1 MNKISSLCGVF
12 AALVLALPLVVVAPG
27 MAEAAQ
33 APAAKKKAEQPAPGS
48 SANVNVYE
56 KQPPVTDKELLDFL
70 ELLPQFR
77 AWAKSN
83 NEEAHPIMRNNKA
96 DFLYSPNAAAWVQ
109 AHNWNPVRFF
119 CVMGRMAA
127 ALSIVEEGNDMS
139 GARSKDM
146 PEVSEGEL
154 ALARRHLG
162 TMTRIDPGQFK
173 GPEFKAGQRISVGD
187 ICRLQQMGRF
197 HGRRGSPQ
205 GQAYGFF
212 SEI

>member
-1 MNKISSLCGVF
+1 MNKLSSLSGVL
-12 AALVLALPLVVVAPG
+12 AALVLALPLAALAPG
-27 MAEAAQ
+27 VAEAAQ
-33 APAAKKKAEQPAPGS
+33 APDAKKKTEQPAPK
-48 SANVNVYE
+48 VNVYE

-83 NEEAHPIMRNNKA
+83 NEEAHPILRNGKS

-109 AHNWNPVRFF
+109 EHKWNPVRFF

-162 TMTRIDPGQFK
+162 TML
-173 GPEFKAGQRISVGD
+173 KAGGD
-187 ICRLQQMGRF
+187 VPPINK
-197 HGRRGSPQ
+197 
-205 GQAYGFF
+205 
-212 SEI
+212 

>member
-1 MNKISSLCGVF
+1 MKNFLSHAGVI
-12 AALVLALPLVVVAPG
+12 AALLVALPLVAFAPG
-27 MAEAAQ
+27 VTEAAQ
-33 APAAKKKAEQPAPGS
+33 APAAKKKTEQPAATSPS
-48 SANVNVYE
+48 TNASVYD

-77 AWAKSN
+77 TWAKGN
-83 NEEAHPIMRNNKA
+83 NEEAHPILRNGKA
-96 DFLYSPNAAAWVQ
+96 DFLYSPSAAAWVQ
-109 AHNWNPVRFF
+109 EHKWNPVRFF

-162 TMTRIDPGQFK
+162 TML
-173 GPEFKAGQRISVGD
+173 KAGGD
-187 ICRLQQMGRF
+187 VPPINK
-197 HGRRGSPQ
+197 
-205 GQAYGFF
+205 
-212 SEI
+212 

>member
-1 MNKISSLCGVF
+1 MKNILSHSGVI
-12 AALVLALPLVVVAPG
+12 AALLLALPLVAFAPCVS
-27 MAEAAQ
+27 EAAQ
-33 APAAKKKAEQPAPGS
+33 APAAKKKAEQPAAAAPAATG
-48 SANVNVYE
+48 NTVNVYE

-77 AWAKSN
+77 TWAKGN
-83 NEEAHPIMRNNKA
+83 NEEAHPILRNGKA

-109 AHNWNPVRFF
+109 AHKWNPVRFF

-127 ALSIVEEGNDMS
+127 ALSIVEEGNDMT

-162 TMTRIDPGQFK
+162 TML
-173 GPEFKAGQRISVGD
+173 KAGGD
-187 ICRLQQMGRF
+187 APPINK
-197 HGRRGSPQ
+197 
-205 GQAYGFF
+205 
-212 SEI
+212 

>member
-1 MNKISSLCGVF
+1 MKNILSPSGVI
-12 AALVLALPLVVVAPG
+12 AALLLALPLVAFAPG
-27 MAEAAQ
+27 ITEAAQ
-33 APAAKKKAEQPAPGS
+33 APAAKKKAEQPASPAAT
-48 SANVNVYE
+48 SANASVYD

-77 AWAKSN
+77 TWAKGN
-83 NEEAHPIMRNNKA
+83 NEEAHPILRNGKA

-162 TMTRIDPGQFK
+162 TML
-173 GPEFKAGQRISVGD
+173 KAGGD
-187 ICRLQQMGRF
+187 VPPINK
-197 HGRRGSPQ
+197 
-205 GQAYGFF
+205 
-212 SEI
+212 